1 MDISCVLLYRV
12 IFFNI
17 YVLQQIIQR
26 MPKDEKERPRRERQK
41 RLKNEMKYIT
51 TQEEKW
57 QQQLFFLFFS
67 FLLHSVVFHFLSNAI
82 YINGK
87 ILLRLCDL
95 TEDNH
100 DDEKHTAASERDS
113 SISQLV
119 DGLALDERTRVRR
132 KMAKIVENPNL
143 GAAASTQKLPHF
155 TIIILPHAF
164 SSFVCVISFSIIM
177 WCNSS

>member
-26 MPKDEKERPRRERQK
+26 MAKDEKERPRRERQK
-41 RLKNEMKYIT
+41 RLKNEMKDIT

-119 DGLALDERTRVRR
+119 DGLALDERTRGEEER
-132 KMAKIVENPNL
+132 KKLLKIQTWVLPPP
-143 GAAASTQKLPHF
+143 QKNFLISPS
-155 TIIILPHAF
+155 
-164 SSFVCVISFSIIM
+164 SSFRMFSLLLCVSCRSP
-177 WCNSS
+177 S

>member
-1 MDISCVLLYRV
+1 MKRSAPEEKDRRDW
-12 IFFNI
+12 
-17 YVLQQIIQR
+17 R
-26 MPKDEKERPRRERQK
+26 MKWRILPRRR
-41 RLKNEMKYIT
+41 RNDSSNFLFS
-51 TQEEKW
+51 
-57 QQQLFFLFFS
+57 FFLFFL

-119 DGLALDERTRVRR
+119 DGLALDERTREQEEKR
-132 KMAKIVENPNL
+132 KKLLKIQTWVL
-143 GAAASTQKLPHF
+143 LPPPPQNF
-155 TIIILPHAF
+155 LISLS
-164 SSFVCVISFSIIM
+164 SSFRMLSLLLCFMLFSIIM